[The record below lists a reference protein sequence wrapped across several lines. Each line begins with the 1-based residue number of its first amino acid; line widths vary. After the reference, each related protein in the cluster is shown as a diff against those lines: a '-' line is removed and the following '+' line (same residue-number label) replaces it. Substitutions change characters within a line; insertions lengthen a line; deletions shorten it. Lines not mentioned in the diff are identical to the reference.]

1 MCTKYQEASKIVNL
15 TLEGLVAQTVVGA
28 KVLDLCKF
36 GTTVM
41 ETAASKLYTKKV
53 NGKTIDRG
61 VAFPVC
67 VSVNDVV
74 CNCSPLNETDPESTV
89 SCQYR
94 IDNTIH
100 QLVVFGLILRMRAHY
115 FPI

>member
-1 MCTKYQEASKIVNL
+1 MCTKYQEAAKIVNL
-15 TLEGLVAQTVVGA
+15 TLEGLISQTVVGA

-53 NGKTIDRG
+53 DGKAIDRG

-74 CNCSPLNETDPESTV
+74 CNCSPLSEAEQETV
-89 SCQYR
+89 SDPCR
-94 IDNTIH
+94 WSGSR
-100 QLVVFGLILRMRAHY
+100 VRC
-115 FPI
+115 